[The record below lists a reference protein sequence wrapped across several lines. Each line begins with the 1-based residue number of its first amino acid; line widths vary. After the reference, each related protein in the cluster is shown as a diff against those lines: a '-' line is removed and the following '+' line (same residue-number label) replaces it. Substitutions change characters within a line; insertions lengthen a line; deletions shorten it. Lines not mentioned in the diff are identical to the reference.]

1 MCNKITIGW
10 CSFLTFITIFII
22 AFLLVCLLACFY
34 SYVRAF
40 YSNPQ
45 KRGKVLKMP
54 GAEQYRAV
62 SKQID
67 VLIKAIDSL
76 SFEEVSIVSF
86 DGLKLYAKYYH
97 VSDDAP
103 IHIECHGYKGKATRD
118 FCGGNKLA
126 RVLGHNVLLID
137 QRAHGKSGGHTI
149 TFGIKE
155 RYDVLGWI
163 RYLNDR
169 FGTQRKIILSG
180 VSMGAAT
187 VLMMSNMD
195 LPDNVAC
202 IIADSPYSSPRE
214 IIKKVCED
222 MKLPPKIA
230 MPFIKLGGIIFGRFN
245 IDECSPVESVK
256 NSKKPI
262 LIIHGE
268 EDLFVPCQMSKTI
281 FDNCTSEKQHIV
293 FKGAGHGLSYL
304 VSPLEYE
311 KASIEFINKYI

>member
-1 MCNKITIGW
+1 
-10 CSFLTFITIFII
+10 
-22 AFLLVCLLACFY
+22 
-34 SYVRAF
+34 
-40 YSNPQ
+40 
-45 KRGKVLKMP
+45 MP

-76 SFEEVSIVSF
+76 TFEEVSIESF
-86 DGLKLYAKYYH
+86 DGHSLFAKYYH
-97 VSDDAP
+97 VSDNAP

-126 RVLGHNVLLID
+126 RDLGHNVLLID
-137 QRAHGKSGGHTI
+137 QRAHGKSGSRTI

-155 RYDVLGWI
+155 RYDVLAWI
-163 RYLNDR
+163 KYLNDR
-169 FGTQRKIILSG
+169 FGADCKIILSG

-187 VLMMSNMD
+187 VLMTSDMD

-202 IIADSPYSSPRE
+202 IIADSAYSSPRE
-214 IIKKVCED
+214 IIKKVCGD
-222 MKLPPKIA
+222 MKFPPKIA
-230 MPFIKLGGIIFGRFN
+230 MPFIKLGGMIFGGFD
-245 IDECSPVESVK
+245 IDECSPVEAVK

-262 LIIHGE
+262 LIIHGDA
-268 EDLFVPCQMSKTI
+268 DLFVPCQMSKTI
-281 FDNCTSEKQHIV
+281 FDNCASEKQQVV

-304 VSPLEYE
+304 VSPSDYE